1 MYSDKVDEIKV
12 ERKCNMKDIMTVSV
26 VNFKVRPKDKASN
39 LLRICGFAEAA
50 ARKGSD
56 LILFPEMCLQGYDCY
71 IDPQYPHEE
80 KLALAE
86 TIHGEAC
93 AAVSEITKKYGI
105 YVVFGGAE
113 REGDILYN
121 SAFAVGPDG
130 VMGTYRKI
138 HPFDEENTWCAKGD
152 TPFLID
158 TPWGPVGIGIC
169 YDSYQFPELMR
180 YYAAKGARLYLN
192 PTALVEE
199 KNKTGSRQAFLNYY
213 GVLEYVVRCNSIFL
227 ASSNLTG
234 YDQVSYFAGAS
245 YIIGPK
251 ITAFADTD
259 VACYAGGQN
268 NLEAGIYSATLD
280 LSLATRQI
288 FVDNAFSGEPD
299 YRPELYK
306 TW

>member
-1 MYSDKVDEIKV
+1 
-12 ERKCNMKDIMTVSV
+12 MKDIITVSV
-26 VNFKVRPKDKASN
+26 VNFKVHSKNKASN
-39 LLRICGFAEAA
+39 LRRMCGFAEAA
-50 ARKGSD
+50 ARQGSD

-71 IDPQYPHEE
+71 IDPQFSREE

-86 TIHGEAC
+86 PIHGEAC
-93 AAVSEITKKYGI
+93 TALAEITQKYGV

-121 SAFAVGPDG
+121 SAFAVGPEG
-130 VMGTYRKI
+130 VIGAYRKI
-138 HPFDEENTWCAKGD
+138 HPFDGENSWCKKGD
-152 TPFLID
+152 TPFLLD
-158 TPWGPVGIGIC
+158 TPWGPIGIGIC

-199 KNKTGSRQAFLNYY
+199 KDKTGSRQAFLDYY
-213 GVLEYVVRCNSIFL
+213 SVLEYGVRSNSIFL

-234 YDQVSYFAGAS
+234 YDETNFFAGAS

-259 VACYAGGQN
+259 VACYAGSQN
-268 NLEAGIYSATLD
+268 NLEVGLYTATLD

-288 FVDNAFSGEPD
+288 FVDNAFAGEPD

-306 TW
+306 TWK